1 MLQTWG
7 PATAAAFA
15 RYDGEPDPEILA
27 AAQARDGAAMAD
39 PVARARQEIE
49 FWTGRLEAEF
59 RQVEAIDDYR
69 RADDSAGQPLAADA
83 RNRFRKALHLVETGT
98 PIPEAYLRRR
108 RADCLDMAGHA
119 AAGLVR
125 ASAALVAALAKGPRP
140 GPKPP
145 ALIFTHPAARIAL
158 PADGAPG
165 EAA

>member
-27 AAQARDGAAMAD
+27 AAQGRDARTMAD

-49 FWTGRLEAEF
+49 FWNDRLEAEL
-59 RQVEAIDDYR
+59 REVEAVDDYR
-69 RADDSAGQPLAADA
+69 RADDSASQPLPIDV

-98 PIPEAYLRRR
+98 PIPEAYLRQR
-108 RADCLDMAGHA
+108 RADCLDMASHA

-145 ALIFTHPAARIAL
+145 ALILTHPAARITL
-158 PADGAPG
+158 PADREPG